1 MDTRSQT
8 ARATKYDT
16 LKNMNAN
23 SGRHAAWLLCIR
35 SPKIRVIKFKSKGEP
50 VEGFQFQCLLVSNDA
65 KQYMYGRVPFDFK
78 NRGAAEQAMQK
89 FIENSVWKITNPTF
103 DDKAKVQYIS
113 CPIKTVLLL
122 KEPTKMEELKN
133 PGDCKETKKWWP
145 TGEVHVPMSLTGII
159 DALKKVKLWS
169 CMFCHARSCSFACFL
184 CRKCQCD
191 EDGIQLCMLRIRCD
205 SLSSLTRAVGTA
217 PHYAHNLFGARAS
230 TRWTIMSKTHCCR
243 VCRDNTGQEKSNFM

>member
-16 LKNMNAN
+16 LTNMNAN

-78 NRGAAEQAMQK
+78 NRAAAEQAMQK

-103 DDKAKVQYIS
+103 DDKAKVQHIS
-113 CPIKTVLLL
+113 CPIKKVLLL

-133 PGDCKETKKWWP
+133 AGDCEETRKWWP
-145 TGEVHVPMSLTGII
+145 TGEVHVPMSLTMTI
-159 DALKKVKLWS
+159 DALKKVKLS
-169 CMFCHARSCSFACFL
+169 NSTGSDKSSASKALDLHCPQSVFRMFHVSFIAFYL
-184 CRKCQCD
+184 V
-191 EDGIQLCMLRIRCD
+191 ITL
-205 SLSSLTRAVGTA
+205 
-217 PHYAHNLFGARAS
+217 
-230 TRWTIMSKTHCCR
+230 
-243 VCRDNTGQEKSNFM
+243 